1 MSLGPGKSAER
12 EIKVPHAPE
21 LTQLTIREL
30 WVAELQI
37 FACSG
42 RVVLCAHWV
51 FHALNVLFQIVERA
65 KDVFHALAVV
75 HGGCIRLHV
84 AGPFGLLGGLDR
96 QGLDN
101 LPWWTLCMEEK
112 ERKKTLFYTA
122 KRQHENCW
130 CEYSQEDQG
139 DQLNQSLLLDQQDPG
154 IKHD

>member
-12 EIKVPHAPE
+12 SIKGLLAPE
-21 LTQLTIREL
+21 LTELTIREL

-42 RVVLCAHWV
+42 WVVLCAHWV

-65 KDVFHALAVV
+65 KDVSHALAVV

-101 LPWWTLCMEEK
+101 LPWWTLCTEEK
-112 ERKKTLFYTA
+112 ERKKHYFT
-122 KRQHENCW
+122 
-130 CEYSQEDQG
+130 
-139 DQLNQSLLLDQQDPG
+139 QQKDG
-154 IKHD
+154 MKSAGVNTHRKTRGTN